1 MSLRPPTPPPR
12 RTLSRQ
18 GSSGSTRGSS
28 FGGGDDDDEGDGT
41 SGRLGLMEGASE
53 RLRAAVRFVWERGA
67 AEAEKYAAGRQLR
80 EAVDFVKAL
89 PGEIAEQAAAAKAGV
104 SPAGSQAG
112 CHSMRVLRHN
122 RACG

>member
-1 MSLRPPTPPPR
+1 MREDERMIGGNDDLFEFFAHVPLTARSSMSLRPPTPPPR

-41 SGRLGLMEGASE
+41 SGWLGLMEGASE

-67 AEAEKYAAGRQLR
+67 AEADRPRDHVDGRP
-80 EAVDFVKAL
+80 DIL
-89 PGEIAEQAAAAKAGV
+89 PC
-104 SPAGSQAG
+104 P
-112 CHSMRVLRHN
+112 RR
-122 RACG
+122 